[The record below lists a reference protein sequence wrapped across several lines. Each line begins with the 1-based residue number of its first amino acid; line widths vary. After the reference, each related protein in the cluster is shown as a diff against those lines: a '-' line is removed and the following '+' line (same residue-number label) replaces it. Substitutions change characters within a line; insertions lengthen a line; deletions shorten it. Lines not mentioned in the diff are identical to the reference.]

1 MALAPRLDLRTT
13 QTLVMT
19 PQLQQAIKL
28 LQMSNLELGEYV
40 ERQLEQNPFLER
52 DETSS
57 EDIDRT
63 EERREPGEASGDP
76 GGKLTS
82 VDHAVADA
90 TGAVSDA
97 ALDADYGEL
106 FDSEA
111 PTDSGGGEI
120 ASGAGMTVNSR
131 AGGNGF
137 DGTESSLESTV
148 ASRSSLREHLTQQL
162 FLQFRDPVERMIGQH
177 LIDMLD
183 DAGYL
188 PWDLEPIASTLGCSM
203 AQIEAVLVRMQQFE
217 PSGIFARSLAECLA
231 VQLAERNRLTPEM
244 ESVLGHLDLVAK
256 RDFGALAKIAAVSVQ
271 QVACYVA
278 ELRTLNPKPALAY
291 DTEVAQPVTPDIM
304 MRAQPGGSWSIEL
317 NSETL
322 PRVLVN
328 NQYYA
333 RVFGA
338 ARNREEKL
346 FINECFHDANWLVKS
361 LHQRAT
367 TILKVATEI
376 VRQQDAFFAVGVQG
390 LRPLILRQV
399 AEAVGLHE
407 STVSRVT
414 SNKYMETPRGIYELK
429 YFFNQA
435 VGGSAGGE
443 AHSAEWV
450 RHRVRALID
459 GEPPEQV
466 HSDDAIVDVLSREG
480 IDIARRTVAKYREAL
495 GIPSSVQ
502 RRKEK
507 MASRLRSGEG
517 LLDTRR
523 WRN

>member
-1 MALAPRLDLRTT
+1 MALAPRLDLRTA
-13 QTLVMT
+13 QALVMT

-40 ERQLEQNPFLER
+40 ERQLEANPLLEWDEAGGEGAGASDTLSEAHSDNDEITGAYASVDR
-52 DETSS
+52 VVADETG
-57 EDIDRT
+57 T
-63 EERREPGEASGDP
+63 
-76 GGKLTS
+76 
-82 VDHAVADA
+82 
-90 TGAVSDA
+90 VSDA
-97 ALDADYGEL
+97 ALDVDHPDRFDGEGPAECWSAE
-106 FDSEA
+106 DVSVGNVA
-111 PTDSGGGEI
+111 ASSR
-120 ASGAGMTVNSR
+120 SGA
-131 AGGNGF
+131 NGF
-137 DGTESSLESTV
+137 EGIEPGLESTV
-148 ASRSSLREHLTQQL
+148 AGRASLREHL
-162 FLQFRDPVERMIGQH
+162 IGQLCIQFSEPVHRLIGLH

-188 PWDLEPIASTLGCSM
+188 PPDLEPISSTLGCSK
-203 AQIEAVLVRMQQFE
+203 AQIEKVLFGMQRFD
-217 PSGIFARSLAECLA
+217 PPGILARSLAECLA
-231 VQLAERNRLTPEM
+231 LQLWERNRLTAEM
-244 ESVLGHLDLVAK
+244 QTVLDHLELVAK
-256 RDFGALAKIAAVSVQ
+256 RDFGALAKLAGISVQ
-271 QVACYVA
+271 EAARLVS

-291 DTEVAQPVTPDIM
+291 DTEVTQPVTPDIV
-304 MRAQPGGSWSIEL
+304 MRAQPGGGWSIEL

-346 FINECFHDANWLVKS
+346 FINECYQNANWLVKS

-376 VRQQDAFFAVGVQG
+376 VRQQDTFFAVGVQG

-399 AEAVGLHE
+399 AEAVNLHE

-435 VGGSAGGE
+435 VGGSGGGE
-443 AHSAEWV
+443 ACSAEWV
-450 RHRVRALID
+450 RHRIRALIE
-459 GEPPEQV
+459 GEAPDQV
-466 HSDDAIVDVLSREG
+466 HSDDSIVDVLSREG

-507 MASRLRSGEG
+507 LARRLRSDDGS
-517 LLDTRR
+517 LDTRR